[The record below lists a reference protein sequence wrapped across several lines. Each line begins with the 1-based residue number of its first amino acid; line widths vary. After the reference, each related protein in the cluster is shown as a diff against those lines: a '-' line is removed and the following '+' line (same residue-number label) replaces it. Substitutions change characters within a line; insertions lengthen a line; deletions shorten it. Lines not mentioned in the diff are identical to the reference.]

1 MSRFALVV
9 WVVLLSMLGVARA
22 PERQRRGKAAPV
34 RALKGRLGTVQRRRH
49 EIRAK
54 LHETRVEAQAVKDTL
69 VAVDDR
75 LADVQTRLAG
85 TRRDLGSARR
95 QQASAAERLDR
106 TTKALEAARERA
118 RARLRAIAK
127 QGDANVLVAFADAK
141 SVGELAERK
150 DLMERIARKDHALF
164 DRVKALRAEV
174 GATKRAKD
182 EAVVRVASL
191 ARRERDQ
198 QSDLRDVRAEKAR
211 TLHGLRRQEADY
223 EEALQ
228 QFDDDEREIR
238 RLIALANVPA
248 RRPGH
253 RPVTAFIGR
262 FLKPVSAPM
271 TSGFGM
277 RYHPILH
284 ITRLHAGVD
293 FGAPIGTPVR
303 CAGPGEV
310 VAATSMR
317 GFGNVVIVDHGG
329 GVSTVYGHL
338 SRISVSAG
346 QRIGQG
352 QVLGAVGTTGLS
364 TGPHL
369 HWEVHV
375 GGRAV
380 DPMGRF

>member
-1 MSRFALVV
+1 MARIALLLLLA
-9 WVVLLSMLGVARA
+9 LLSTLGIAD
-22 PERQRRGKAAPV
+22 QTRRGKGAPV
-34 RALKGRLGTVQRRRH
+34 RVLKGRLGSVQRRRT
-49 EIRAK
+49 EIRSK
-54 LHETRVEAQAVKDTL
+54 LHETRVEAKAVKQTL
-69 VAVDDR
+69 VVVDSR
-75 LADVQTRLAG
+75 LAKVQTKLAD
-85 TRRDLGSARR
+85 TQRDLGAARR
-95 QQASAAERLDR
+95 QQASASMRLEEN
-106 TTKALEAARERA
+106 TKALGAARARA

-127 QGDANVLVAFADAK
+127 QGEANVLVAFVDAK
-141 SVGELAERK
+141 SVGELAERR
-150 DLMERIARKDHALF
+150 DLMERIARKDHETF
-164 DRVKALRAEV
+164 DRVKTLQREV
-174 GATKRAKD
+174 GETKRAKD
-182 EAVVRVASL
+182 AAVGRVASL
-191 ARRERDQ
+191 ALRERAQ
-198 QSDLRDVRAEKAR
+198 QADLREVRAKKGIV
-211 TLHGLRRQEADY
+211 LQGLKRQEADY
-223 EEALQ
+223 EGALQ

-253 RPVTAFIGR
+253 RPVPAFIGR
-262 FLKPVSAPM
+262 FMRPVDAPI

-284 ITRLHAGVD
+284 VTRLHAGVD
-293 FGAPIGTPVR
+293 FGAPVGTPVH

-338 SRISVSAG
+338 SRIAVSAG

-352 QVLGAVGTTGLS
+352 QVLGATGNSGLS

-380 DPMGRF
+380 NPLGR